1 MERFFA
7 IVNPAAGGGRSA
19 KLAGPALERLRKSGL
34 EVDEVTTG
42 APGDAVQLARE
53 AYAEGY
59 RRFLAVGGDGT
70 GHEILNGIFGRATIA
85 HRAGTERRTAAQSA
99 TAESQPGDRV
109 AMGFLPLGTGNSF
122 LRDYTREGAK
132 ASLQALLERRTRT
145 IDLMRLMHSTGEMYS
160 FNLVSVGFTANVG
173 ALTNRHFKPFGHL
186 GYLVGVFVRL
196 AQLRPLTFAV
206 RCDEDQE
213 WDRRP
218 CLFLTFNNSA
228 YTGGTMWI
236 APSADPSDG
245 LIEYV
250 HWGPI
255 GRFAALRMLPTIYD
269 GRHMQHPQASR
280 RAVRH
285 VEFDMPE
292 AVDVMVDGEV
302 RALQC
307 RALDIVP
314 AAVDVYI

>member
-19 KLAGPALERLRKSGL
+19 KLAGPALERLRKGGL
-34 EVDEVTTG
+34 EVDGVSTN
-42 APGDAVQLARE
+42 APGDAVRLARE
-53 AYAEGY
+53 AYAQGY

-70 GHEILNGIFGRATIA
+70 GHEILNGIFGSTTAA
-85 HRAGTERRTAAQSA
+85 HRA
-99 TAESQPGDRV
+99 TAEHPAADRV

-145 IDLMRLMHSTGEMYS
+145 IDLMRLTHSTGEMYS

-173 ALTNRHFKPFGHL
+173 ALTNRYFKPFGHL
-186 GYLVGVFVRL
+186 GYLLGVFVRL

-206 RCDEDQE
+206 RCDEDRE
-213 WDRRP
+213 WDHRP

-285 VEFDMPE
+285 VDFNMPD

-302 RALQC
+302 LALQC

>member
-34 EVDEVTTG
+34 EVDDVSTN
-42 APGDAVQLARE
+42 APGDAVNLARD
-53 AYAEGY
+53 AFARGY

-70 GHEILNGIFGRATIA
+70 GHEILNGIFGGATTSERA
-85 HRAGTERRTAAQSA
+85 AA
-99 TAESQPGDRV
+99 DRV

-285 VEFDMPE
+285 VEFNMPS

-302 RALQC
+302 LALQC
-307 RALDIVP
+307 RTLDIVP

>member
-7 IVNPAAGGGRSA
+7 IVNPTAGGGRSA
-19 KLAGPALERLRKSGL
+19 KLAGPALARLRQAGLQIDEAATKSP
-34 EVDEVTTG
+34 D
-42 APGDAVQLARE
+42 DAVQLARD
-53 AYAEGY
+53 AYSQGY

-70 GHEILNGIFGRATIA
+70 GHQILNGIFSNPAPLSDSP
-85 HRAGTERRTAAQSA
+85 EN
-99 TAESQPGDRV
+99 RV

-132 ASLQALLERRTRT
+132 ASLQALLDRRTRT
-145 IDLMRLMHSTGEMYS
+145 IDLMRLTHSAGEIYS

-173 ALTNRHFKPFGHL
+173 ALTNRRFKPFGHL
-186 GYLVGVFVRL
+186 GYLLGVFVRL
-196 AQLRPLTFAV
+196 AQLRPLTFPV
-206 RCDEDQE
+206 RCDADTD

-236 APSADPSDG
+236 APDANASDG
-245 LIEYV
+245 LIEFV

-269 GRHMQHPQASR
+269 GRHMQHQQASR

-285 VEFDMPE
+285 VEFDMPQP
-292 AVDVMVDGEV
+292 VDVMIDGEV
-302 RALQC
+302 LALKC
-307 RALDIVP
+307 RTLDIVP